1 MNLKRLAILAVVA
14 LTAIVSLLIAPQLPA
29 TMASHWNAAGEV
41 NGTMPRFCAV
51 FLVPAI
57 MVFFILLFWVVA
69 AVDPKRSNVRE
80 MRERLESF
88 VLFFMLFLA
97 YIDGLTLAWN
107 LGHRFDMG
115 QWIIPG
121 IAALF
126 YVIGGLVGSAKQN
139 WFFGIRTPWTLS
151 DERVWNETHRVGG
164 IVYKITAVISLIGIF
179 APPTMAVWF
188 VLVPIVIAS
197 IGIVVYSYVLFQRF
211 QKR

>member
-1 MNLKRLAILAVVA
+1 MNLKRIAILGVII
-14 LTAIVSLLIAPQLPA
+14 LTAIVSFLITPLLPA
-29 TMASHWNAAGEV
+29 TMASHWNSAGEV
-41 NGTMPRFCAV
+41 NGTMPRFWAV

-69 AVDPKRSNVRE
+69 ALDPKRSNVRE

-115 QWIIPG
+115 RWIIPG

-126 YVIGGLVGSAKQN
+126 YVIGGLVASAKQN

-164 IVYKITAVISLIGIF
+164 TVYKITAAISLLGVLVPSN
-179 APPTMAVWF
+179 AAVWF

-197 IGIVVYSYVLFQRF
+197 IGIVVYSYVLFQKF